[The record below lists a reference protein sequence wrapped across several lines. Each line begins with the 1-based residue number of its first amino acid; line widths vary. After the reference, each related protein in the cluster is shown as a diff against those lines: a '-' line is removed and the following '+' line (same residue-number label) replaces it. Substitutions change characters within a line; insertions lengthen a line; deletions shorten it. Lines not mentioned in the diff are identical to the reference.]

1 MVKEFEATRTLNE
14 LELMI
19 DGAADFATQQLV
31 SEVMREAVAEC
42 GDDAVRDNS
51 AVEDAR
57 VMLPDGG
64 MRIDVKVTVEA

>member
-1 MVKEFEATRTLNE
+1 MTKEFEAARTLSE

-19 DGAADFATQQLV
+19 DGAADFATHQLV
-31 SEVMREAVAEC
+31 GEVMREAVAEC
-42 GDDAVRDNS
+42 GDDAVHDNS

-64 MRIDVKVTVEA
+64 MRIDVKVTVEV

>member
-1 MVKEFEATRTLNE
+1 MVKDFEATRTLSE

-31 SEVMREAVAEC
+31 SEVMRAAVAEC

-64 MRIDVKVTVEA
+64 MRIDVKVTVEV

>member
-1 MVKEFEATRTLNE
+1 MTKDFEATRTLSE

-31 SEVMREAVAEC
+31 GEVMRAATEAC
-42 GDDAVRDNS
+42 GEQAVHDNS

-64 MRIDVKVTVEA
+64 MRIDVKLTVEA

>member
-64 MRIDVKVTVEA
+64 MRIDVKVTVEV